1 MTSWYKPVT
10 VGQGTIQDRKGNY
23 YLIRNEAFN
32 SRTTPTISWQVV
44 EIMSNYDLRLD
55 REFNTKRDAKEWL
68 YGLCLNNEVTV

>member
-1 MTSWYKPVT
+1 MATWYKPIT
-10 VGQGTIQDRKGNY
+10 LGQGTVQERKGNY
-23 YLIRNEAFN
+23 YLVRNEAYN

-68 YGLCLNNEVTV
+68 YRLCLNQGATV